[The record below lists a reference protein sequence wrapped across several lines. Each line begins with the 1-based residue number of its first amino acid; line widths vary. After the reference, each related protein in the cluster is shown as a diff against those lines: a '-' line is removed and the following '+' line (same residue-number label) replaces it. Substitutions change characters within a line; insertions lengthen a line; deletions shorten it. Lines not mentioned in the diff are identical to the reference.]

1 VCFPKTY
8 KICHDQDISV
18 QIAGEADCNFSYR
31 RCFGAAEMDEWRE
44 LMAKLKG
51 VQLSDED
58 DGVIWKLEQSGKIST
73 RSVYLAH
80 HFWRGGV
87 IDTRMMEIWNTK
99 IPMKVQF
106 FLWMAWHNRI

>member
-1 VCFPKTY
+1 MCFPKTY
-8 KICHDQDISV
+8 KIYHDQDISV

-58 DGVIWKLEQSGKIST
+58 DGVIWKLEQSGKFST
-73 RSVYLAH
+73 RSVYWLIT
-80 HFWRGGV
+80 FGGEGLL
-87 IDTRMMEIWNTK
+87 T
-99 IPMKVQF
+99 
-106 FLWMAWHNRI
+106 LG

>member
-1 VCFPKTY
+1 MCFPKTY

-58 DGVIWKLEQSGKIST
+58 DGVIWKLEQSGKFST
-73 RSVYLAH
+73 RSVYWLIT
-80 HFWRGGV
+80 FGGEGLL
-87 IDTRMMEIWNTK
+87 T
-99 IPMKVQF
+99 
-106 FLWMAWHNRI
+106 LG